1 MEVHIVTLSI
11 QRWCL
16 AYFRSFL
23 LKIFLDLLIHGDYNE
38 HVFSVTSIINQNGQ
52 LLLQLAILVLFVS
65 MFLQAPATVH
75 FFFNPFQFIFLFA
88 MIFII
93 PPCLISA
100 VSIFDSFFQEVID
113 FPQHFRL
120 ALLMNGLCM
129 RRIVIAFSPL
139 ENCLLGTAIEPDGV
153 FSPGN
158 IEYFFSIRSHS
169 QRIHRRLAFFDGI
182 S

>member
-1 MEVHIVTLSI
+1 MVTIMSM
-11 QRWCL
+11 C
-16 AYFRSFL
+16 FMSFGW
-23 LKIFLDLLIHGDYNE
+23 LITHF
-38 HVFSVTSIINQNGQ
+38 HCPITSSVTSIINQNGQ

>member
-23 LKIFLDLLIHGDYNE
+23 LKIFLDL
-38 HVFSVTSIINQNGQ
+38 NQNGQ

-120 ALLMNGLCM
+120 ALPFGAADE
-129 RRIVIAFSPL
+129 RPL
-139 ENCLLGTAIEPDGV
+139 YAADSDCLLPA
-153 FSPGN
+153 
-158 IEYFFSIRSHS
+158 
-169 QRIHRRLAFFDGI
+169 
-182 S
+182 